1 MICEFEQCDREV
13 IAKGLCPTHYQQQ
26 RRGGPLK
33 PIRVPVDRPN
43 ETYCRTCQ
51 TQKTREDFYLRVD
64 GRLQSECSLCMR
76 TRSNAKR
83 REAQRAVKL
92 VRELKITLEDG

>member
-1 MICEFEQCDREV
+1 MCSFEQCDRKV

-43 ETYCRTCQ
+43 DTYCRTCQ

-64 GRLQSECSLCMR
+64 GRLQSECSVCQR
-76 TRSNAKR
+76 KRSSGRR
-83 REAQRAVKL
+83 REEREAVKL
-92 VRELKITLEDG
+92 VRELKAALETT

>member
-1 MICEFEQCDREV
+1 MMCKFEECGREV

-33 PIRVPVDRPN
+33 PIRVPADRPN
-43 ETYCRTCQ
+43 ETYCLTCQ

-64 GRLQSECSLCMR
+64 GRLQSECSICMR
-76 TRSNAKR
+76 TRSNEKR
-83 REAQRAVKL
+83 REAQRALKL
-92 VRELKITLEDG
+92 VRELRITLEDG